1 MGWISIFYAAFNWTW
16 ISSKVVI
23 GVANTY
29 DVWGVL
35 ETKVISRPT
44 PIWGGVKGMVV
55 FRNSKVH
62 TLVLTTRVGVT
73 IGSRITLTCTTKVII
88 CKGMI

>member
-1 MGWISIFYAAFNWTW
+1 MGWIPIFYATFNWTW

-23 GVANTY
+23 GVANTSY
-29 DVWGVL
+29 VWGVL
-35 ETKVISRPT
+35 ETKVIPRPT
-44 PIWGGVKGMVV
+44 LIWGGVKGIVV
-55 FRNSKVH
+55 VKNSKVP

-73 IGSRITLTCTTKVII
+73 IGSRITLTCTIKVII